1 MNSGGFADKKCI
13 SNQYRKAGNFKQ
25 EPESS
30 NQTGLKFS
38 GSGGGESEISIQTE
52 PTKLQTARGE
62 KKQSRPRQGRIKT
75 RPRKQGSFSMK
86 SRYFLLR
93 RLRLFLAGAAAFFFC
108 AGGATA
114 PQTALA
120 KKSGVLVAQNEEG
133 DEEDFDDSV
142 LKDIEDI
149 EEDEE
154 GEAEEDEEEGDDWDE
169 DEDDWDEEEEEEEE
183 GGGEDDWDEDDEDW
197 DEEEEEEEGETEEEE
212 GEDDWDE
219 DDEDWD
225 EEEEEEEE
233 TPEELEEPEGPEEG
247 GEPSFPEEEEPD
259 DLLSEEPEEK
269 EFPDLEEE
277 EEPDLETES
286 LPDDPE
292 GLNVISNIRYKADSD
307 RILID
312 SSQVISYQIR
322 HNRKNRQVIIEILES
337 RLEDSLKW
345 PYILKDFATG
355 FAMLQADQK
364 DGRTVRVIIQIKEGR
379 PFPVVILEEKG
390 DQIAVAF
397 QDSLRE
403 AGPAAKIAGADEDDA
418 IKTAADFYFG
428 KAEFSGRPLSFHVI
442 NAPIQQVLRFISEES
457 GLNMVIGDGVRGQ
470 VTLKLENVPWDQ
482 AFHTILQVKGLG
494 YIRQK
499 NVAVIDTLQNLQN
512 LTENLEKLNE
522 KNKTAA
528 AFKTKV
534 IPVAYAKITEIVNKL
549 SPLLTKGA
557 TPNSAQGRLIINEE
571 SGTILA
577 HDTAET
583 IKRIEKLAQFLD
595 KPPRQ
600 VMIEAR
606 IVDVVETFSERFGLA
621 WDINNTLPVRL
632 DIFTQFEHWLGSAFS
647 FDVNEQGSN
656 ADLSVSNFPLIGNLN
671 ATLSLAESKGYA
683 KVISSPKVVT
693 LSGKTASIDRNAPI
707 LVAKG
712 VTTGRSAAGE
722 TATQETFEQQ
732 DIKINLTV
740 TPNVT
745 SAGSVFLKISINRAS
760 PGPAQKKGD
769 TTHITRTA
777 TTDVLV
783 KNGHTV
789 VIGGIY
795 QYDETSGRE
804 GLPFFRSIPFLK
816 HLFGAFQFQNSKSE
830 LLVFLTPKIVD
841 EIQ

>member
-1 MNSGGFADKKCI
+1 
-13 SNQYRKAGNFKQ
+13 
-25 EPESS
+25 
-30 NQTGLKFS
+30 
-38 GSGGGESEISIQTE
+38 
-52 PTKLQTARGE
+52 
-62 KKQSRPRQGRIKT
+62 
-75 RPRKQGSFSMK
+75 MK
-86 SRYFLLR
+86 SPRFLLQR
-93 RLRLFLAGAAAFFFC
+93 FRLFLAGAAALFLYE
-108 AGGATA
+108 AGGAA
-114 PQTALA
+114 RQAAAA
-120 KKSGVLVAQNEEG
+120 KKDKTPVTQTLAQNEE
-133 DEEDFDDSV
+133 DAEEDFDDSV

-149 EEDEE
+149 EEEE
-154 GEAEEDEEEGDDWDE
+154 EEEPEEEEDEEDDEEDDWDE
-169 DEDDWDEEEEEEEE
+169 DEDDWDEDEEDWEDGDEEDGEEE
-183 GGGEDDWDEDDEDW
+183 GEAEDEEDAEEDEDDWEEEDDWDEDEEDW
-197 DEEEEEEEGETEEEE
+197 DEGEEEKTEAEETEEEGE
-212 GEDDWDE
+212 GEKAL
-219 DDEDWD
+219 
-225 EEEEEEEE
+225 
-233 TPEELEEPEGPEEG
+233 P
-247 GEPSFPEEEEPD
+247 EEEPD
-259 DLLSEEPEEK
+259 DSLLSEEPEEG
-269 EFPDLEEE
+269 EEDFPDLEEE
-277 EEPDLETES
+277 DLEEDLEGDPEEDLEEEDLETED
-286 LPDDPE
+286 LPAEEDDLA
-292 GLNVISNIRYKADSD
+292 GDLNVISNIRYKADAD

-364 DGRTVRVIIQIKEGR
+364 DDRTVRVIIQIKEGL

-397 QDSLRE
+397 QDSLR
-403 AGPAAKIAGADEDDA
+403 AGPAAKLAKADDDDGA

-428 KAEFSGRPLSFHVI
+428 KAEFTGRPLSFHVI

-499 NVAVIDTLQNLQN
+499 NVAVIDTLQNLQQ
-512 LTENLEKLNE
+512 LTDNLEKLNE
-522 KNKTAA
+522 KSKTAA
-528 AFKTKV
+528 AFKAKV
-534 IPVAYAKITEIVNKL
+534 IPVAYAKMGDIVGKL
-549 SPLLTKGA
+549 KPLLTKGKGA
-557 TPNSAQGRLIINEE
+557 NSPKGELIINQE
-571 SGTILA
+571 SGTLLV
-577 HDTAET
+577 HDTPET
-583 IKRIEKLAQFLD
+583 IQRIEKLAQFLD

-647 FDVNEQGSN
+647 FDVKDQGSN
-656 ADLSVSNFPLIGNLN
+656 ADLTVSNFPLIGNLN

-693 LSGKTASIDRNAPI
+693 LSGKTASINRNAPI
-707 LVAKG
+707 LVAEG
-712 VTTGRSAAGE
+712 VTVSENAGGGGG
-722 TATQETFEQQ
+722 TVSRETFKQQ
-732 DIKINLTV
+732 DIKIDLTV

-745 SAGSVFLKISINRAS
+745 SAGSVFLNISINRTS
-760 PGPAQKKGD
+760 PGPAQKRGD
-769 TTHITRTA
+769 TTHIQRA
-777 TTDVLV
+777 AKTDVLV

-795 QYDETSGRE
+795 QYDESSGRE

-816 HLFGAFQFQNSKSE
+816 HLFGSFQFQNAKSE